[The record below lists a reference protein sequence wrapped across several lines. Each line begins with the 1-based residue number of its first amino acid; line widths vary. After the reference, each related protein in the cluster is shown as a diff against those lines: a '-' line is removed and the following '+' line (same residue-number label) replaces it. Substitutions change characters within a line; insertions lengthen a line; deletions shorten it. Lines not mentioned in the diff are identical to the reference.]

1 MKKEG
6 KFKSIFKKRE
16 RIDDNPIEFEKG
28 DLAAILIAAFTT
40 IVPVVMLL
48 LGLFYFVLWLIFL
61 R

>member
-6 KFKSIFKKRE
+6 KFKSLFKKRE
-16 RIDDNPIEFEKG
+16 RTDDTPVEFEKG

-48 LGLFYFVLWLIFL
+48 LGIFYFVLWLIFL

>member
-6 KFKSIFKKRE
+6 KFKTLFKKRE
-16 RIDDNPIEFEKG
+16 RTDDTPVEFEKG
-28 DLAAILIAAFTT
+28 DLVAILIAAFTT

-48 LGLFYFVLWLIFL
+48 LGIFYFVLWLIFL

>member
-1 MKKEG
+1 MKKES
-6 KFKSIFKKRE
+6 KFKSFFKKRE
-16 RIDDNPIEFEKG
+16 RTDDNPIEFEKG

-48 LGLFYFVLWLIFL
+48 LGIFYFVLWLIFL